1 MIMGWV
7 LDSGDAFELGT
18 SASVSHLSPPTLRR
32 SSVGEVAHSQLVLHS
47 LIIFLSCL
55 YRYYHTLFITLPPEV
70 NSINFV

>member
-32 SSVGEVAHSQLVLHS
+32 SSVGEVAQLVLHS
-47 LIIFLSCL
+47 LIRFLSCL
-55 YRYYHTLFITLPPEV
+55 YRYYHTLFIALPPEV